1 MGWVERW
8 LERSDERFLIP
19 QTLPDVLQVKVAEEV
34 LRLHLEEGARYDL
47 LVLDE
52 IFARDPGEELM
63 RGSEA
68 TRQLRAAEVRTPIIA
83 CSGNAAGADSEKN
96 FRVAGADLVWGK
108 PFPNF
113 TDGSMQRD
121 LARLLGG
128 VARAT
133 SEGGVSSSS
142 TSS

>member
-19 QTLPDVLQVKVAEEV
+19 QTLPDVLQVKVQ
-34 LRLHLEEGARYDL
+34 H
-47 LVLDE
+47 
-52 IFARDPGEELM
+52 
-63 RGSEA
+63 
-68 TRQLRAAEVRTPIIA
+68 
-83 CSGNAAGADSEKN
+83 K
-96 FRVAGADLVWGK
+96 GK

>member
-1 MGWVERW
+1 
-8 LERSDERFLIP
+8 
-19 QTLPDVLQVKVAEEV
+19 
-34 LRLHLEEGARYDL
+34 
-47 LVLDE
+47 
-52 IFARDPGEELM
+52 M

-83 CSGNAAGADSEKN
+83 CSGNAAGADSEKK

-142 TSS
+142 TSSS